1 MPLHHHLQ
9 VVFTRR
15 QIRWSLS
22 LKGAAVALILAMH
35 ALGLY
40 FLLLPARQFKQYT
53 EVAFMT
59 LLPVRPPP
67 APAMTLPMPMPMPMP
82 ILMPILRPMPMP
94 PARGST
100 RPFTIETA
108 PVTAQAISVPVDD
121 LPAAP
126 VTAPSSADL
135 RTRARLAAGAADKA
149 VRAELKQEQP
159 WLATTELKS
168 ASSFQNLLA
177 SAWRGGP
184 LIRVEQY
191 LTADG
196 RPATR
201 VVSPGG
207 ATCYGMEANPGAGA
221 DPFKT
226 GGKVKRVPCPG

>member
-1 MPLHHHLQ
+1 M
-9 VVFTRR
+9 RR
-15 QIRWSLS
+15 GLS

-40 FLLLPARQFKQYT
+40 FLLLPARQLKQYT

-59 LLPVRPPP
+59 LLPSRPPP
-67 APAMTLPMPMPMPMP
+67 QTPPMALPLPMPVPQP
-82 ILMPILRPMPMP
+82 RARATAP
-94 PARGST
+94 PAIFS
-100 RPFTIETA
+100 PPAVAAETIT
-108 PVTAQAISVPVDD
+108 VPAEE

-126 VTAPSSADL
+126 ATAPSGADL

-149 VRAELKQEQP
+149 LRGELKQDQP
-159 WLATTELKS
+159 WLAAAQFKS
-168 ASSFQNLLA
+168 ESAFQKRVA

-184 LIRVEQY
+184 VLRVEEY

-201 VVSPGG
+201 VVSAGG
-207 ATCYGMEANPGAGA
+207 ATCFGMAENPGAGA
-221 DPFKT
+221 DPAGT

>member
-1 MPLHHHLQ
+1 MPLHRHLPASMRLQ
-9 VVFTRR
+9 GG
-15 QIRWSLS
+15 LS
-22 LKGAAVALILAMH
+22 LRSAAVALILAMH

-40 FLLLPARQFKQYT
+40 FLLLPARQLKQYT

-59 LLPVRPPP
+59 LLPSRPPQTP
-67 APAMTLPMPMPMPMP
+67 PMALPLPMPAPLPRARASVVPAMPSA
-82 ILMPILRPMPMP
+82 ILAP
-94 PARGST
+94 PAVAAE
-100 RPFTIETA
+100 TIT
-108 PVTAQAISVPVDD
+108 VPAEE

-126 VTAPSSADL
+126 STAPSTADL

-149 VRAELKQEQP
+149 LRGEVKQDKP
-159 WLATTELKS
+159 WLAAADLKS
-168 ASSFQNLLA
+168 ESSFQKLVA

-184 LIRVEQY
+184 IIRVEEY

-201 VVSPGG
+201 VVSAVG
-207 ATCYGMEANPGAGA
+207 ATCYGLDANPGAGA

>member
-1 MPLHHHLQ
+1 MPLHRHLQ
-9 VVFTRR
+9 TASLRIRR
-15 QIRWSLS
+15 GLS
-22 LKGAAVALILAMH
+22 LRSAAVALILAMH

-40 FLLLPARQFKQYT
+40 FLLLPARQLKQYT

-59 LLPVRPPP
+59 LLPSRPPQTQP
-67 APAMTLPMPMPMPMP
+67 MALPLPMPAPLPRARASVVP
-82 ILMPILRPMPMP
+82 ATPSAILAP
-94 PARGST
+94 PAVAAE
-100 RPFTIETA
+100 TIT
-108 PVTAQAISVPVDD
+108 VPAEE

-126 VTAPSSADL
+126 STAPTGPDL

-149 VRAELKQEQP
+149 LRSELKQDKP
-159 WLATTELKS
+159 WLAAADLKNE
-168 ASSFQNLLA
+168 SSFQKLVA

-184 LIRVEQY
+184 IIRVEEV

-201 VVSPGG
+201 VVSAVG
-207 ATCYGMEANPGAGA
+207 ATCYGLDANPGAGA

>member
-1 MPLHHHLQ
+1 MSLLSHLPSLSMH
-9 VVFTRR
+9 VR
-15 QIRWSLS
+15 IRDGLS

-40 FLLLPARQFKQYT
+40 FLLLPARQLKQYT

-59 LLPVRPPP
+59 LLPSRPPQTP
-67 APAMTLPMPMPMPMP
+67 PMALPLPMPAPLPRARASVVPAMPSA
-82 ILMPILRPMPMP
+82 ILAP
-94 PARGST
+94 PAVAAE
-100 RPFTIETA
+100 TIT
-108 PVTAQAISVPVDD
+108 VPAEE
-121 LPAAP
+121 LPAASS
-126 VTAPSSADL
+126 TAPSTADL

-149 VRAELKQEQP
+149 LRGELKQYKP
-159 WLATTELKS
+159 WLAAADLKS
-168 ASSFQNLLA
+168 ESSFQKLVA

-184 LIRVEQY
+184 VIRVEEY

-201 VVSPGG
+201 VVSAVG
-207 ATCYGMEANPGAGA
+207 ATCYGLDANPGAGA

>member
-1 MPLHHHLQ
+1 MPLLRHLPS
-9 VVFTRR
+9 VSMRVR
-15 QIRWSLS
+15 IRDGLS

-40 FLLLPARQFKQYT
+40 FLLLPARQLKQYT

-59 LLPVRPPP
+59 LLPSRPPQ
-67 APAMTLPMPMPMPMP
+67 APPMALPLPMPAPLPRARASVP
-82 ILMPILRPMPMP
+82 PVTVAP
-94 PARGST
+94 PAVAAEA
-100 RPFTIETA
+100 ITA
-108 PVTAQAISVPVDD
+108 PAEDF
-121 LPAAP
+121 PAAP
-126 VTAPSSADL
+126 STAPTGPDL

-149 VRAELKQEQP
+149 LRGELKQDKP
-159 WLATTELKS
+159 WLAAADLKS
-168 ASSFQNLLA
+168 ESNFQKLVA

-184 LIRVEQY
+184 IIRVEEY

-201 VVSPGG
+201 VVSAVG
-207 ATCYGMEANPGAGA
+207 ATCYGLDANPGAGA

>member
-1 MPLHHHLQ
+1 MPLHRHLQ
-9 VVFTRR
+9 TATMRMQR
-15 QIRWSLS
+15 GLS

-40 FLLLPARQFKQYT
+40 FLLLPARQLKQYT

-59 LLPVRPPP
+59 LMPPRSTPQAPPMALP
-67 APAMTLPMPMPMPMP
+67 LPMPLPLP
-82 ILMPILRPMPMP
+82 RARATAP
-94 PARGST
+94 PAV
-100 RPFTIETA
+100 PDMPA
-108 PVTAQAISVPVDD
+108 VTAQAITVPAEQ

-126 VTAPSSADL
+126 TTQPPGPDL

-149 VRAELKQEQP
+149 LRGELKQDQP
-159 WLATTELKS
+159 WLAAADLKS
-168 ASSFQNLLA
+168 ESTFQKLVA

-184 LIRVEQY
+184 VIRVEEF

-201 VVSPGG
+201 VVSAGG
-207 ATCYGMEANPGAGA
+207 ATCFGLAENPGAGA
-221 DPFKT
+221 DPTST

>member
-1 MPLHHHLQ
+1 MPLLRHLPS
-9 VVFTRR
+9 VSMR
-15 QIRWSLS
+15 IRDGLS

-40 FLLLPARQFKQYT
+40 FLLLPARQLKQYT

-59 LLPVRPPP
+59 LLPSRPPQMP
-67 APAMTLPMPMPMPMP
+67 PKALPLPMPAPLPRARATVP
-82 ILMPILRPMPMP
+82 PVIVAP
-94 PARGST
+94 PAVAAEA
-100 RPFTIETA
+100 ITA
-108 PVTAQAISVPVDD
+108 PAEDF
-121 LPAAP
+121 PAAP
-126 VTAPSSADL
+126 STAPSTADL

-149 VRAELKQEQP
+149 MRSELKQDKP
-159 WLATTELKS
+159 WLAAADLKS
-168 ASSFQNLLA
+168 ESSFQKLVA

-184 LIRVEQY
+184 IIRVEEY

-201 VVSPGG
+201 VVSAVG
-207 ATCYGMEANPGAGA
+207 ATCYGLDANPGAGA

>member
-1 MPLHHHLQ
+1 MPLLRHLPSASMRLRI
-9 VVFTRR
+9 RR
-15 QIRWSLS
+15 GLS

-40 FLLLPARQFKQYT
+40 FLLLPARQLKQYT

-59 LLPVRPPP
+59 LLPPRPAPPAPPLALPLPMPVPMPRARATVPPAVFPPP
-67 APAMTLPMPMPMPMP
+67 AVAAEVITVPA
-82 ILMPILRPMPMP
+82 
-94 PARGST
+94 
-100 RPFTIETA
+100 EE
-108 PVTAQAISVPVDD
+108 
-121 LPAAP
+121 LPAALA
-126 VTAPSSADL
+126 TAPSTTDL

-149 VRAELKQEQP
+149 LRGETRQDKP
-159 WLATTELKS
+159 WLATAELKS
-168 ASSFQNLLA
+168 ESTFQKLVA

-184 LIRVEQY
+184 VIRVEEY

-201 VVSPGG
+201 VVSAGG
-207 ATCYGMEANPGAGA
+207 ATCFGLDANPGAGA

>member
-1 MPLHHHLQ
+1 MPLLRHLPS
-9 VVFTRR
+9 VSMRVR
-15 QIRWSLS
+15 IRDGLS

-40 FLLLPARQFKQYT
+40 FLLLPARQLKQYT

-59 LLPVRPPP
+59 LLPSRPPQ
-67 APAMTLPMPMPMPMP
+67 APPMALPLPMPAPLPRARASVVPAMPSA
-82 ILMPILRPMPMP
+82 ILAP
-94 PARGST
+94 PAVAAE
-100 RPFTIETA
+100 TIT
-108 PVTAQAISVPVDD
+108 VPAEE
-121 LPAAP
+121 LPAASS
-126 VTAPSSADL
+126 TAPSTADL

-149 VRAELKQEQP
+149 LRSELKQDKP
-159 WLATTELKS
+159 WLAAADLKS
-168 ASSFQNLLA
+168 ESDFQKLVA

-184 LIRVEQY
+184 IISVEEY

-201 VVSPGG
+201 VVSAGR
-207 ATCYGMEANPGAGA
+207 ATCYGLDANPGAGA